1 MILALAGGVGG
12 ARLAQGLVQVL
23 GPDELA
29 IVVNV
34 GDDFEHL
41 GLHVSP
47 DLDTVMYTLGGVH
60 NPETGWGRA
69 GETWTFLDT
78 LGAIGG
84 ETWFRL
90 GDHDLA
96 VHVERTRRL
105 RSGDRLSGI
114 TADLYRAFGIRHP
127 VIPATDDRLRTFVD
141 TDEGELAFQ
150 DYFVRR
156 RCEPVVRGFR
166 FDGAATARIA
176 APLAA
181 LGSSAAR
188 IEGIVLCPSN
198 PWLSVAPMLA
208 LPALAALL
216 DTPDIPVVAVSPIVG
231 GAAVKGPAGKIMRE
245 LGHAVDVS
253 GVVTHY
259 GARVDGWVIDERDRG
274 HAGAIAAAGH
284 AVCVTDTMMTSPAR
298 SAALALEAIA
308 LLRTLGRR

>member
-23 GPDELA
+23 GADELT

-69 GETWTFLDT
+69 GETWAFLDA

-84 ETWFRL
+84 DTWFRL
-90 GDHDLA
+90 GDRDLA

-114 TADLYRAFGIRHP
+114 TADLCRAFGIRHP
-127 VIPATDDRLRTFVD
+127 VIPVTDDRLRTFVD

-259 GARVDGWVIDERDRG
+259 GARVDGWVIDERDRS

-308 LLRTLGRR
+308 LLRTPGQR